1 LLPDAHRIISVA
13 VSVIN
18 KDDLDFTTCRIYT
31 KKLIEYYPSLKN
43 DKNSLARLDE
53 ATDSLM

>member
-18 KDDLDFTTCRIYT
+18 QNDLDFTTCRIYT

-43 DKNSLARLDE
+43 DKNAIARLDE